1 MSLRDIYRTMETP
14 GKNELNEL
22 QDKLNKAVLD
32 AYEFGTPKSLLSSD
46 NLQMLLNLNL
56 KCYTL
61 ECEGVTLISPGLP
74 EFIINSSNLFSE
86 YCINISKE
94 VV

>member
-1 MSLRDIYRTMETP
+1 
-14 GKNELNEL
+14 
-22 QDKLNKAVLD
+22 
-32 AYEFGTPKSLLSSD
+32 
-46 NLQMLLNLNL
+46 MLLNLNL